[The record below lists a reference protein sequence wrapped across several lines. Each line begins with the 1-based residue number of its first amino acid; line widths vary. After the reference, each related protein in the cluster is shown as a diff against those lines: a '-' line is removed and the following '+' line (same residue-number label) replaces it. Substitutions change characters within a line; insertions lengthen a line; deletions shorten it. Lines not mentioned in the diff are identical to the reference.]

1 MPTETFATLVNR
13 KLLVPSARTAYVAVQ
28 RDYLVA
34 LMAPALATIHLDSA
48 WYLAH
53 SPDVAAAIDRG
64 EFASAADHFVRVG
77 YFEHRMPYPIDI
89 DEPWYLAQYPDVAAA
104 VRAGVFPTARA
115 HFYQDGYREGR
126 YPHPNFALRAAGP
139 PDPVVDTPAPR
150 LRPYGP
156 SRPKTS
162 LKRGMSERS
171 VTHHHVARTGRPQ
184 GEMPRA

>member
-13 KLLVPSARTAYVAVQ
+13 KLLVPSARTAYLAVQ
-28 RDYLVA
+28 RDFLID
-34 LMAPALATIHLDSA
+34 LLAPALATIHLDSA

-53 SPDVAAAIDRG
+53 SPDVAAAIARG

-89 DEPWYLAQYPDVAAA
+89 DEPWYLAHYPDVAAA
-104 VRAGVFPTARA
+104 VRAGTFASARA

-126 YPHPNFALRAAGP
+126 YPHPNFALRQAA
-139 PDPVVDTPAPR
+139 PDAAPASTDPAPPK

-156 SRPKTS
+156 PRPKT
-162 LKRGMSERS
+162 RMGERS
-171 VTHHHVARTGRPQ
+171 ATHQSAN
-184 GEMPRA
+184 RAAIAAPA

>member
-53 SPDVAAAIDRG
+53 SPDVAAAIARG

-126 YPHPNFALRAAGP
+126 YPHPNFVLRAAGP
-139 PDPVVDTPAPR
+139 PDAAPAPDVPSPA

-156 SRPKTS
+156 MRRAKPPSRI
-162 LKRGMSERS
+162 GERS
-171 VTHHHVARTGRPQ
+171 VTNQGATRP
-184 GEMPRA
+184 EITAPAAPP